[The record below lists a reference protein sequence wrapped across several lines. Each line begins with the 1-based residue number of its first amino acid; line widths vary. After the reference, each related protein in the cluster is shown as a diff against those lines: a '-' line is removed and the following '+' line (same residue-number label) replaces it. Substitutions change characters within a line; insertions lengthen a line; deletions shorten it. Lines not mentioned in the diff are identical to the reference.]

1 MLNHMKTRSFEPHQ
15 RGILPIRFGV
25 KRKMFSLLSLLSS
38 RAADLALFLE
48 EARFEDVDTEPLPG
62 ESSLSSAA
70 REAFCRRVLALIV
83 M

>member
-1 MLNHMKTRSFEPHQ
+1 MAARRLKPPQ
-15 RGILPIRFGV
+15 RGSLPIRFGM
-25 KRKMFSLLSLLSS
+25 KRKMFSLLSLLSLLSS

-48 EARFEDVDTEPLPG
+48 EARFEGVETEPLLG

>member
-1 MLNHMKTRSFEPHQ
+1 MATRDLKPHQ

-25 KRKMFSLLSLLSS
+25 KRNMFSLFSLLSS

-48 EARFEDVDTEPLPG
+48 EARFEGVDTEPLLG

-70 REAFCRRVLALIV
+70 REAFCRRVLALIA